1 MGQQTV
7 NIIMKYGQIRCFELL
22 RSGSIFY
29 VIVTVNQHIIRFVL
43 IDIAINIR
51 VINMIWQETMSAI
64 FVSNI
69 LNLKLL
75 ILSQLIVI
83 PLNQN
88 SDFCCFFNE
97 IVHSGACCFH
107 VALNTLFKSF
117 SVDFKKLFEDLG
129 LFCKRMFDQILK
141 MVLD

>member
-75 ILSQLIVI
+75 ILS
-83 PLNQN
+83 
-88 SDFCCFFNE
+88 
-97 IVHSGACCFH
+97 
-107 VALNTLFKSF
+107 
-117 SVDFKKLFEDLG
+117 
-129 LFCKRMFDQILK
+129 
-141 MVLD
+141 